1 MASGSAD
8 FSENSNWKSWQG
20 GETEPNISA
29 RFRAFYDAEKLQ
41 IQVLVKDRSFH
52 QPYSAERAWN
62 GDSLQIAF
70 QQRGKDGR
78 PSRNWNEVTVAQT
91 GKQGTIYGHKGNPA
105 GLAKVSKL
113 TFIRLEDSYYLYIVD
128 FDAKEFRLN
137 LHRHFD

>member
-1 MASGSAD
+1 M
-8 FSENSNWKSWQG
+8 
-20 GETEPNISA
+20 
-29 RFRAFYDAEKLQ
+29 
-41 IQVLVKDRSFH
+41 KDRSFH

-91 GKQGTIYGHKGNPA
+91 GKRGTIYGHKGNPA

-137 LHRHFD
+137 LSPGSKIGFTLLVNSNSGTGRDGFLSWGTGIAESKGPDAFNLLILK